1 MELEVAHV
9 GETLPRGPL
18 LSYAR
23 RGPPRVVRFELQGL
37 GFGLVLAHSSRY
49 SRDEWGTAAGCHGA
63 QLPAVMGHRYYSAL
77 RASVGFTEAAR
88 RAGK

>member
-1 MELEVAHV
+1 MELEVPHGTESKPGATRGV
-9 GETLPRGPL
+9 GG
-18 LSYAR
+18 
-23 RGPPRVVRFELQGL
+23 ELQGL